1 MKNKKIYEAPKCQ
14 VTEIKT
20 EDIILASG
28 NLNVI
33 GNDKNFLGKKT
44 LEIDFN

>member
-1 MKNKKIYEAPKCQ
+1 MKNKKIYEAPMCQ

-20 EDIILASG
+20 EDVIMASG
-28 NLNVI
+28 NLTVI
-33 GNDKNFLGKKT
+33 GKDKNFLGKKT